1 MAKKKPGRTVDEGKP
16 GAGKPVMTLDQ
27 FHVVVQLLKGKLGT
41 PANDAACL
49 VLVEGLTKPVA
60 AAMTGATRSTVHDAV
75 TRFYEAFLLIGRAWP
90 SPVSIT
96 MQMLSYNASGRSWP
110 QIQPSYCQ
118 KSGDKT

>member
-1 MAKKKPGRTVDEGKP
+1 MTEKKPGRTVDEGKP

-60 AAMTGATRSTVHDAV
+60 AARTGATRSTVHDAV
-75 TRFYEAFLLIGRAWP
+75 TRYYDAFLLIERAWP
-90 SPVSIT
+90 ST
-96 MQMLSYNASGRSWP
+96 LSVAMEMAEAARKANKATVKKAATKP
-110 QIQPSYCQ
+110 
-118 KSGDKT
+118 KST